1 MARTILVVD
10 DERTLRETLAE
21 SLETEGFAV
30 VQAADGREAVN
41 AFRRSHPDLI
51 LLDLMLPELSGTEVC
66 RIIRSESGVPILML
80 TAKSAE
86 LDKVVGLELG
96 ADDYVTK
103 PFSFRELLARIRAL
117 LRRSEQQSQTAETDT
132 LELGAVLD
140 TVLHL
145 DGELDAEA
153 DEDRQ
158 TGDGDQRQLG
168 AGEAEG
174 VRARRVLRPPSRP
187 GLHAGSA
194 AGARLGLRLRRRD
207 PHGGRPRPLAQGA
220 HRGRSRGPRIP
231 GDCSRRGVRPAA
243 ARRRLRQTQ
252 SSGL

>member
-132 LELGAVLD
+132 LELGAVKVDLAGRRLLRGSE
-140 TVLHL
+140 VLPVKPKAF
-145 DGELDAEA
+145 ELLAFLIRNA
-153 DEDRQ
+153 GHVFTR
-158 TGDGDQRQLG
+158 DQLLERVWG
-168 AGEAEG
+168 YDYAGETRTVDVHVHWLRALIEDDPAVPVYLETVRG
-174 VRARRVLRPPSRP
+174 VGYA
-187 GLHAGSA
+187 
-194 AGARLGLRLRRRD
+194 LRRPD
-207 PHGGRPRPLAQGA
+207 V
-220 HRGRSRGPRIP
+220 
-231 GDCSRRGVRPAA
+231 D
-243 ARRRLRQTQ
+243 
-252 SSGL
+252 